1 MNILDIPLLARR
13 RQPAKRSDSIAARRF
28 SRRLLAACAALAF
41 GGIVLAPATLAA
53 DVTDIGFVDQAA
65 LSNIPSFTSANREL
79 QNYKAQLDRQF
90 AQRMHGVR
98 DGATQARIA
107 QEFQG
112 KLAAHQ
118 RALFGPLFGRAQ
130 VAIAS
135 VASSKNL
142 SVVVDKRIIVFG
154 GQDVTGSVIALL
166 GGPGDPI
173 PPVSTPPPSSVGFV
187 DQTQI
192 DAVPKLKSANDDFAK
207 FQAEQQQQAQG
218 KLRGAKTDA
227 DRQAVLKSYQ
237 ATLGDKQKQEI
248 QPLVDR
254 TRDVIADVARKK
266 GLLLVIDRSNLI
278 YGGTDITADVTS
290 ALK

>member
-1 MNILDIPLLARR
+1 MTHAR
-13 RQPAKRSDSIAARRF
+13 
-28 SRRLLAACAALAF
+28 LAALATLLL
-41 GGIVLAPATLAA
+41 GATVLAPATLAA

-65 LSNIPSFTSANREL
+65 LSNIPSFTSANRDL
-79 QNYKAQLDRQF
+79 QTYKSQLDREF
-90 AQRMHGVR
+90 ARRMRGVR
-98 DGATQARIA
+98 DQNTQARIA
-107 QEFQG
+107 QEFQM
-112 KLAAHQ
+112 KLAQHQ
-118 RALFGPLFGRAQ
+118 RALFGPLFSRAQ

-142 SVVVDKRIIVFG
+142 SVIVDKRIIVFG
-154 GQDVTGSVIALL
+154 GQDVTGSVVQLL
-166 GGPGDPI
+166 AGPGDPA

-187 DQTQI
+187 DQSQV
-192 DAVPKLKSANDDFAK
+192 DAVPKLKAANDDFAK
-207 FQAEQQQQAQG
+207 FQAQQQQDAQG
-218 KLRGAKTDA
+218 KLKGAKSDA
-227 DRQAVLKSYQ
+227 DRQAILKGYQ
-237 ATLGDKQKQEI
+237 TSLGDKQKQEI